1 MTVLDHR
8 SVDVFQRHYN
18 QARMIDAV
26 RAYQKLLNAD
36 SQD

>member
-1 MTVLDHR
+1 MTVLDHT
-8 SVDVFQRHYN
+8 SSEVFERHYN

-26 RAYQKLLNAD
+26 RAYQKLLDAD